1 MKKYGQ
7 AIFKKLTSTAGESIS
22 ETLISLLV
30 ASLALLMLAGAVSSA
45 TGMITRSREKLG
57 EYYESNDKLVT
68 VSDSTPGQMITIHTA
83 GLTDQVIPIQYT
95 QNTELGDKTVVSYIR
110 QK

>member
-68 VSDSTPGQMITIHTA
+68 VSDSTPGQVTIQST
-83 GLTDQVIPIQYT
+83 GLTDQTVSIQYT

>member
-45 TGMITRSREKLG
+45 TGMITKSRTKLEK
-57 EYYESNDKLVT
+57 YYESNYKLVT
-68 VSDSTPGQMITIHTA
+68 VSDSTPGQVTIQST

-95 QNTELGDKTVVSYIR
+95 QNTEFGDKTVVSYIR

>member
-45 TGMITRSREKLG
+45 TGMITKSRTKLEK
-57 EYYESNDKLVT
+57 YYESNDKLVT
-68 VSDSTPGQMITIHTA
+68 VSDSTPGQVTIQST
-83 GLTDQVIPIQYT
+83 GLTDQTVSIQYT

>member
-7 AIFKKLTSTAGESIS
+7 AIFKKLTSTAGESIY

-68 VSDSTPGQMITIHTA
+68 VSDSIPGQVTIHST
-83 GLTDQVIPIQYT
+83 GLTDQTVSIQYT

>member
-22 ETLISLLV
+22 ETLISLLT

-45 TGMITRSREKLG
+45 TGMITKSRTKLEK
-57 EYYESNDKLVT
+57 YYESNDKLVT
-68 VSDSTPGQMITIHTA
+68 VSDSTPGQVTIQST
-83 GLTDQVIPIQYT
+83 GLTDQTVSIQYT

>member
-22 ETLISLLV
+22 ETLISLLT

-45 TGMITRSREKLG
+45 TGMITKSRTKLEK
-57 EYYESNDKLVT
+57 YYESNDKLVT
-68 VSDSTPGQMITIHTA
+68 VSDSTPGQVTIHST
-83 GLTDQVIPIQYT
+83 GLTDQTVSIQYT

>member
-45 TGMITRSREKLG
+45 TGMITKSRTKLEK
-57 EYYESNDKLVT
+57 YYESNDKLVT
-68 VSDSTPGQMITIHTA
+68 VSDSTPGQVTIYST
-83 GLTDQVIPIQYT
+83 GLTNQTVSIQYT
-95 QNTELGDKTVVSYIR
+95 QNTEFGDKTVVSYIR